1 MEELWGQVRSAH
13 WCIAFVDIQ
22 MLEPCKEKKKKV
34 PKLLTLLY
42 EYLFD
47 FECLIDYEYQLP
59 FF

>member
-1 MEELWGQVRSAH
+1 
-13 WCIAFVDIQ
+13 